1 MHFYSLSIILAPKQS
16 ITKLIQVLLYPDKYE
31 IVVESRM
38 NRIESKI
45 KHALENKGIKCQSI
59 FTMKDLDDTRV
70 LLAFKSQDNQ
80 KLSIKKIENALS
92 TLNEGEIVVSKEF
105 QRLSSAFL
113 HLEVTLG
120 ARTEA
125 KITPGAS

>member
-1 MHFYSLSIILAPKQS
+1 M
-16 ITKLIQVLLYPDKYE
+16 YE

-59 FTMKDLDDTRV
+59 FTMKDLEDTRV

-92 TLNEGEIVVSKEF
+92 SLNEGQIIVSKEF

-120 ARTEA
+120 ARTETH
-125 KITPGAS
+125 ITPRAS